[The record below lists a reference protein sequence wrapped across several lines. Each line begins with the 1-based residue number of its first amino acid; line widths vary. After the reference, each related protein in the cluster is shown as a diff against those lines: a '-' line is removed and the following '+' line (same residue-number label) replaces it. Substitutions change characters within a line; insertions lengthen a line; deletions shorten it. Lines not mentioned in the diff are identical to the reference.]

1 MSEKLQHLTAV
12 VFDWAGTTVDH
23 GSRAPALV
31 FQEIFRRRGVEI
43 TLQQAREPMG
53 MSKCDH
59 IAAILKTPE
68 VANLWRQRHGV
79 PWQERDID
87 DLYEHFLPLQKSVLQ
102 EYSQVI
108 AGVPEAVAECRRMG
122 LIIGSTTGYTR
133 TLMEVVSKVARQQNY
148 APDGIVCADDVA
160 QGRPAP
166 DLLMEAARRLGVS
179 RLEEVVNVDD
189 TPVGVEAG
197 RNAGSWTV
205 SVTRTGNCVGLSHAE
220 LDALQPEELRLRCDQ
235 AAARLRAAGAHFTI
249 ESVVEIPQVL
259 RDIDQRAARE

>member
-53 MSKCDH
+53 MSKRDH
-59 IAAILKTPE
+59 IAAILQTPE
-68 VANLWRQRHGV
+68 VANMWRQRHGV
-79 PWQERDID
+79 PWRERDID

-108 AGVPEAVAECRRMG
+108 AGVPEAVEECRRMG
-122 LIIGSTTGYTR
+122 LKIGSTTGYTR
-133 TLMEVVSKVARQQNY
+133 TLMEVVSQVARQQNY
-148 APDGIVCADDVA
+148 APDCIVCADDVA
-160 QGRPAP
+160 HGRPAP

-197 RNAGSWTV
+197 RNAGCWTV
-205 SVTRTGNCVGLSHAE
+205 GVTRTGNGVGLSQAE
-220 LDALQPEELRLRCDQ
+220 LEALQPEELQRRCGQ
-235 AAARLRAAGAHFTI
+235 AAARLRAAGAHYTI